1 MIGNPYKGK
10 SFKGLIQY
18 LFHGRKGDPNPHRVE
33 WHWVRGHS
41 GHPENDR
48 VDRLAC
54 AEADDQRRHH
64 RL

>member
-1 MIGNPYKGK
+1 MQQQQHDNFIGG
-10 SFKGLIQY
+10 
-18 LFHGRKGDPNPHRVE
+18 
-33 WHWVRGHS
+33 HWVKGHS
-41 GHPENDR
+41 GHAENDR

>member
-1 MIGNPYKGK
+1 MKNAELWQE
-10 SFKGLIQY
+10 LIEAAA
-18 LFHGRKGDPNPHRVE
+18 PHRIE
-33 WHWVRGHS
+33 WHWVKGHS

-48 VDRLAC
+48 VDALAC